1 MDAMRR
7 WQPEIATLEGQF
19 VDASNAT
26 LLARTTDGD
35 RVVYKPSA
43 GERPLWDFPPDTL
56 AVREVLACEVSTAMG
71 VDLVPETVLGT
82 GPYGVGSIQRFVDH
96 DPDFDPV
103 PLVQAG
109 SDRLWPM
116 AAFDVLV
123 NNADRKLGHIL
134 DVDGAL
140 IGIDH
145 GLTFHPDDKLRTVL
159 WVFAGVAL
167 PRSVV
172 AALDR
177 LAVAR
182 EAGLAARIGGALGV
196 QSRVAF
202 ESRLAGL
209 RKAGVHPDPP
219 EDRPPL
225 PWPLY

>member
-1 MDAMRR
+1 MEAMSR
-7 WQPEIATLEGQF
+7 WQPEVGAIEGQF

-26 LLARTTDGD
+26 LLGRTTDGE

-71 VDLVPETVLGT
+71 IHLVPETVLGT
-82 GPYGVGSIQRFVDH
+82 GPYGLGSIQRFVDH
-96 DPDFDPV
+96 NPDFDPV
-103 PLVQAG
+103 PLVQTG
-109 SDRLWPM
+109 SNRLWPM

-134 DVDGAL
+134 DVDATL
-140 IGIDH
+140 VGIDH

-159 WVFAGVAL
+159 WVFAGVPL
-167 PRSVV
+167 PRPVV
-172 AALDR
+172 ASLER
-177 LAVAR
+177 LAAAV
-182 EAGLAARIGGALGV
+182 EAGLGERIGRALGD

-202 ESRLAGL
+202 ENRLVGL
-209 RKAGVHPDPP
+209 IEAGVHPDPP
-219 EDRPPL
+219 ENRPPL